1 MEVSSKEKE
10 QEDWFLDFI
19 DKIEDWKQKQVKKT
33 TIPFNEISITTTF
46 SSITP
51 CYRWEVNEAKIR
63 VVISRGNYK
72 VEISETFKRYGE
84 TRYEDP
90 QSVNEKLWEHFLS
103 EVQQTVEF
111 SESFTNFN
119 RRVIR

>member
-33 TIPFNEISITTTF
+33 TIPFNEISITTAF

-51 CYRWEVNEAKIR
+51 SYRWEVNEAKIR

-119 RRVIR
+119 RRLIR

>member
-33 TIPFNEISITTTF
+33 TIPFNEISITTAF

-51 CYRWEVNEAKIR
+51 CYRWGVNEAKIR

>member
-33 TIPFNEISITTTF
+33 TILFNEISITTAF

-51 CYRWEVNEAKIR
+51 SYRWGVNEANIR

>member
-33 TIPFNEISITTTF
+33 TILFNEISITTAF

-51 CYRWEVNEAKIR
+51 SYRW
-63 VVISRGNYK
+63 G
-72 VEISETFKRYGE
+72 G
-84 TRYEDP
+84 
-90 QSVNEKLWEHFLS
+90 Q
-103 EVQQTVEF
+103 
-111 SESFTNFN
+111 
-119 RRVIR
+119 